1 MKNLVVKQHISFLLF
16 LSVSFLFLYKYLDR
30 YTEYAGVF
38 SVLFCGVYI
47 LFWKKK
53 EWFRIIPTYV
63 ELVLMVGFV
72 LVSFLMWKKFP
83 VETLNVDRWS
93 VISSFWDSYF
103 RGEYAYFA
111 KSNVGNPPGPMPF
124 YFLLAL
130 PFYLFGEL
138 GVLAVMGVLLMYG
151 LLLLLRVQ
159 KEIRMLILLLMI
171 SSGFTI
177 WEVIS
182 RSNIFLNTVLVLASL
197 LYILGRKEFNLRSV
211 LISGIMVGLLVST
224 RNVFVISYMICFL
237 FLWRTGVIKF
247 KQLVLLGGIGL
258 IVFGLTF
265 IPIVYGH
272 WDDFERM
279 NPFIVQSTFLIPFE
293 YTLFFAGL
301 AVTASF
307 LCKFRN
313 DVYFYNALVLFVS
326 ILIYM
331 LYHIYNS
338 GFYDAFTGSTVDI
351 SYFIFCIPFAL
362 WMLTVENTKSLS
374 E

>member
-38 SVLFCGVYI
+38 SAFFCGVYI

-111 KSNVGNPPGPMPF
+111 KSNVANPPGPMPF

-197 LYILGRKEFNLRSV
+197 LYILGRKEFNLSSV

-301 AVTASF
+301 AVTTSF

>member
-16 LSVSFLFLYKYLDR
+16 LSISFLFLYKYLDR

-38 SVLFCGVYI
+38 SALFCGVYI

-301 AVTASF
+301 AVTTSF

>member
-1 MKNLVVKQHISFLLF
+1 
-16 LSVSFLFLYKYLDR
+16 
-30 YTEYAGVF
+30 
-38 SVLFCGVYI
+38 
-47 LFWKKK
+47 
-53 EWFRIIPTYV
+53 
-63 ELVLMVGFV
+63 MVGFV

-301 AVTASF
+301 AVTTSF

>member
-38 SVLFCGVYI
+38 SALFCGVYI

-138 GVLAVMGVLLMYG
+138 GVLAVMGVLLMYS

-301 AVTASF
+301 AVTTSF

-338 GFYDAFTGSTVDI
+338 GFYNAFTGSTVDI

>member
-30 YTEYAGVF
+30 YTECAGVF
-38 SVLFCGVYI
+38 STLFCGVYI

-247 KQLVLLGGIGL
+247 KQLVLMGGIGL

-301 AVTASF
+301 AVTTSF